1 MKYLFALA
9 LVAGFLTQPCVP
21 AWGQEEAPSTVIV
34 AGRLIDSQEG
44 SVLESQMIVIRDGII
59 VSVSGTEPPP
69 NGAALI
75 DLSDMTV
82 MPGFI
87 DAHTHLVGSYGDLDP
102 TSILRYTA
110 AERAFQ
116 SVPNAKMVLESGF
129 TTVRDLGPYRAL
141 IDVAMRDAIERGD
154 FPGPRMQV
162 SGAMVTITGGAGS
175 MAGYAPD
182 ITLPWDLKYG
192 HANTPDEVRERVR
205 ALASQRVD
213 VIKVF
218 ATGAVLTYNSNPQA
232 RESSFEEIRA
242 AVEEAGNFGLKVAA
256 HAHNAEGIKIAIRA
270 GVASVEHGTYL
281 DAEGRALMKEHGVY
295 LVPTLS
301 VQDCLNLENNVPR
314 EFVDRAQDVFA
325 SARRTFREA
334 VEDGVK
340 VALGSDVIAVCGP
353 GANAR
358 EFDWMV
364 RHGMTPMQAIQAA
377 TANGADLLGLGD
389 RIGRIEPGMLAD
401 IVGVRGDPLEDVRLL
416 EDVHF
421 VMKEGTVYKFRQ

>member
-9 LVAGFLTQPCVP
+9 LIAGCLTQPSVP
-21 AWGQEEAPSTVIV
+21 ARGQEEAPLTVIF
-34 AGRLIDSQEG
+34 AGRLIDSEEG
-44 SVLESQMIVIRDGII
+44 SVIESRMIVIRDGTI
-59 VSVSGTEPPP
+59 VSVGGIESPP
-69 NGAALI
+69 NGAGLI

-87 DAHTHLVGSYGDLDP
+87 DAHTHLVGSSDDPDP

-116 SVPNAKMVLESGF
+116 SVPNAKIVLESGF

-154 FPGPRMQV
+154 FPGPRMRV
-162 SGAMVTITGGAGS
+162 AGALVTITGGAGS
-175 MAGYAPD
+175 IAGYAPD
-182 ITLPWDLKYG
+182 IILPWDLKYG
-192 HANTPDEVRERVR
+192 QANTPDEVRERVR

-213 VIKVF
+213 VIKVM
-218 ATGAVLTYNSNPQA
+218 ATGAVLTHNSNPQA
-232 RESSFEEIRA
+232 REFSFNEISA
-242 AVEEAGNFGLKVAA
+242 AVEEARNFGLGVAA
-256 HAHNAEGIKIAIRA
+256 HAHNAEGIKNAIRA
-270 GVASVEHGTYL
+270 GVVSIEHGTYL

-301 VQDCLNLENNVPR
+301 VQDCIGLENDFPT
-314 EFVDRAQDVFA
+314 EFVNRAQDVMA

-340 VALGSDVIAVCGP
+340 VALGSDVGVCSP
-353 GANAR
+353 GTNAR

-377 TANGADLLGLGD
+377 TRNGADLLGLGN

-416 EDVHF
+416 EDVQF